1 MASRLLLRLGT
12 FRQVPPSPALPR
24 LAGAGGLHHS
34 SPLDVRH
41 HLHVMLPPRVAA
53 NGRRWFGGGS
63 HTHSWS
69 SPKSKPLGRLIVGNV
84 ISAASFSAAGLLTAN
99 KKSDKES
106 PPMGPNNHGSNKD
119 KRHCTDALI
128 AINFLVH
135 LVDVATKR
143 KLCMLGAKNNDL
155 IKKGEIWRLA
165 TAAVLHKDF
174 IHFANN
180 NRALEELGPMVE
192 EVTGTKRF
200 LAIYCTSALSGSL
213 MSYWF
218 NPARSIGASGAIC
231 GLIGAKAVYMWRHR
245 EFVEKANET
254 LVDIALVVLINL
266 AIGLFLKHD
275 IDNCGHLGGL
285 LGGAAVEWFVGP
297 HWKKHVGPYGREA
310 FQDRAPLVS
319 LTDS

>member
-143 KLCMLGAKNNDL
+143 KLCMLGAKNN
-155 IKKGEIWRLA
+155 
-165 TAAVLHKDF
+165 
-174 IHFANN
+174 

>member
-1 MASRLLLRLGT
+1 MASRLLLRLRT
-12 FRQVPPSPALPR
+12 FRRAPPSPALPR
-24 LAGAGGLHHS
+24 LAGAGGLHHR
-34 SPLDVRH
+34 SPLEVRH

-63 HTHSWS
+63 HAHSWS
-69 SPKSKPLGRLIVGNV
+69 SSKSKPLGRLIVGNV

-119 KRHCTDALI
+119 KRNCTDALI

-143 KLCMLGAKNNDL
+143 KLCMLGAK
-155 IKKGEIWRLA
+155 
-165 TAAVLHKDF
+165 
-174 IHFANN
+174 
-180 NRALEELGPMVE
+180 
-192 EVTGTKRF
+192 
-200 LAIYCTSALSGSL
+200 
-213 MSYWF
+213 
-218 NPARSIGASGAIC
+218 
-231 GLIGAKAVYMWRHR
+231 IGAKAVYMWRHR
-245 EFVEKANET
+245 EFVDKANET

-297 HWKKHVGPYGREA
+297 HWKKHAGPYAREA
-310 FQDRAPLVS
+310 FQDRAPLVWFTNS
-319 LTDS
+319 